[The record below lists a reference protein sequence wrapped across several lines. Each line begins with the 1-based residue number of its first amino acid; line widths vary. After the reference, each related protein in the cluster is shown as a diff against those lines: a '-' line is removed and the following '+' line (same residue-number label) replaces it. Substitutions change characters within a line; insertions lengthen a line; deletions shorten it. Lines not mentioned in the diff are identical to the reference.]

1 MTGELPVHVSR
12 EELHSL
18 DVPASFEVGEPFD
31 VTFENHGPSVH
42 VHLHLDDALSEFA
55 SIEANNHYVE
65 GGSRR
70 AVRINVKTGALPS
83 EPVLG
88 KLKVVSGYGAQTR
101 WIDVELTP
109 PDEGTSEVEV
119 DESLAKPPAPEEP
132 DDEGSLLDRPELPV
146 LVLAGLA
153 LAVAVLAAAFVGDPL
168 VIVGA
173 LVVVVGVLVA
183 LYVLF
188 SG

>member
-1 MTGELPVHVSR
+1 MTEELPVHVSR
-12 EELHSL
+12 EETHSL
-18 DVPASFEVGEPFD
+18 DVPVSFETAGPFD
-31 VTFENHGPSVH
+31 VTFENHGRSVH
-42 VHLHLDDALSEFA
+42 VHLHLGDTLSKFA

-65 GGSRR
+65 GDSRR
-70 AVRINVKTGALPS
+70 AVRINVNTGALPS

-109 PDEGTSEVEV
+109 PGEVTSEVEV
-119 DESLAKPPAPEEP
+119 DDSLAKPPTSGDSDSGEAIF
-132 DDEGSLLDRPELPV
+132 DRPELPV
-146 LVLAGLA
+146 LVLAALA
-153 LAVAVLAAAFVGDPL
+153 LGVAALAAVFLGDPL
-168 VIVGA
+168 VIGGT

-188 SG
+188 FS